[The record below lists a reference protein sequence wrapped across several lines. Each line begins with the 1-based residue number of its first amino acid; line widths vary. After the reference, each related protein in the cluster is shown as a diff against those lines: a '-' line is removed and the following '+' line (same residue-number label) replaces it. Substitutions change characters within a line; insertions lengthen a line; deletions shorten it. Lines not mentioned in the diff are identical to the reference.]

1 MRRHAGHSANC
12 LSEERYMLRRL
23 PEKFSLF
30 WREKRFWRTF
40 AQSARSRPARLGAL
54 LLLLAASGYVLYLD
68 ITIREAFEGKRFALP
83 ARVYARALE
92 LYPGARLSREAFGA
106 ELARLNYR
114 EVPQPHEPGSFR
126 RTLKGYEIVT
136 REFTFWDGVQPS
148 RALRLEFDGGRLV
161 ALHDMHR
168 DAEVTLARLDPP
180 LIGGLYPGHNEDR
193 VLVKLE
199 QVPQHL
205 IDALIAIED
214 RKFYSHW
221 GIDPRGIARA
231 VLATLS
237 GKGIQ
242 GGSTLTQQLVK
253 NFFLTSERTLW
264 RKFTEMIM
272 ALLLELHYDKREILE
287 TYINEVYLA
296 QDANR
301 AIHGFGLASHFYF
314 DKPVERLA
322 LHEAALLVGMVKG
335 PGYYDPRRHPG
346 RCLAR
351 RNLVMQEMVRLGT
364 LTQEQFV
371 AAKARPLGIVAKP
384 PVGTSPHP
392 AFLDLV
398 HRQLR
403 RDYREEDL
411 RSEGLRIFTTLDPA
425 VQHAA
430 EQALGRRLAALEKVR
445 RLPPGKLE
453 GAVVVTSTQ
462 TGEVLAVVGGRDA
475 RFAGFNRALDARRP
489 IGSLIKPVVYLAALE
504 QPQRYTLATLLDDSP
519 LVWKERGIEQWTPAN
534 YDNAFHGM
542 VPLYLA
548 LAHSYNVATARLGL
562 KLDVDRVLR
571 KAEQLGVG
579 RSLNG
584 YAASLLGVN
593 ELSPLEVTQIYQTI
607 ADGGFRTPLRAIR
620 EIVTADGQPLQRYPL
635 TVEQVVAPAPVY
647 LLTAALQN
655 VVREGTAAG
664 LAQYLPP
671 DLNIA
676 GKTGT
681 TDGRRDS
688 WFAGFTG
695 DRVAVVWIGRDD
707 NEPTGLTGAS
717 GALTVWGE
725 MMAAL
730 DPEPLNPP
738 QPDNIEVA
746 WIDPASGRRAEAG
759 CPGAVELPFIQG
771 SAPAETAPCA
781 GAAGK
786 RGWLRRLFE

>member
-1 MRRHAGHSANC
+1 MRF
-12 LSEERYMLRRL
+12 
-23 PEKFSLF
+23 P
-30 WREKRFWRTF
+30 
-40 AQSARSRPARLGAL
+40 PARLVRVGAL
-54 LLLLAASGYVLYLD
+54 MLLLALSSYVWYLD
-68 ITIREAFEGKRFALP
+68 ITIREVFEGRRFALP
-83 ARVYARALE
+83 ARVYARTLE
-92 LYPGARLSREAFGA
+92 LYPGARISREAFGA
-106 ELARLNYR
+106 ELARLGYR
-114 EVPQPHEPGSFR
+114 EALQADEPGSFR
-126 RTLKGYEIVT
+126 RTHNGYEIVT
-136 REFTFWDGVQPS
+136 RAFTFWDGTQPS
-148 RALRLEFDGGRLV
+148 RALRLEFDGGRLA
-161 ALHDMHR
+161 ALHDMR
-168 DAEVTLARLDPP
+168 KAEAVAILRLEPP
-180 LIGGLYPGHNEDR
+180 LVGGIYPGHNEDR
-193 VLVKLE
+193 VLVRLE

-205 IDALIAIED
+205 LDALLAIED
-214 RKFYSHW
+214 RKFYSHR
-221 GIDPRGIARA
+221 GIDPRAIARA

-242 GGSTLTQQLVK
+242 GGSTITQQLVK

-272 ALLLELHYDKREILE
+272 ALLIERHYDKREILE

-314 DKPVERLA
+314 NKPIERLA
-322 LHEAALLVGMVKG
+322 LHEAALLVAMVKG
-335 PGYYDPRRHPG
+335 PSYYDPRRHPE
-346 RCLAR
+346 RSLAR
-351 RNLVMQEMVRLGT
+351 RNLVMQEMVRLGI

-371 AAKARPLGIVAKP
+371 AAKAQPLGIVAKP
-384 PVGTSPHP
+384 PTGTSLYP

-430 EQALGRRLAALEKVR
+430 EQALARRLAALEQAWH
-445 RLPPGKLE
+445 LPPGKLE
-453 GAVVVTSTQ
+453 GAVVVTRTQ

-504 QPQRYTLATLLDDSP
+504 QSQRYTLVTALDDSP
-519 LVWKERGIEQWTPAN
+519 LVWKERGIKDWMPAN
-534 YDNAFHGM
+534 YDNAFHGI
-542 VPLYLA
+542 VPLRLA

-562 KLDVDRVLR
+562 ELGVDRVLR
-571 KAEQLGVG
+571 MAERLGAE
-579 RSLNG
+579 RLLSG

-593 ELSPLEVTQIYQTI
+593 ELSPLEVAQIYQTI

-620 EIVTADGQPLQRYPL
+620 EVTMADGRPLQRYPL
-635 TVEQVVAPAPVY
+635 SVEQAVDPAPVY
-647 LLTAALQN
+647 LLTVALQG
-655 VVREGTAAG
+655 VVREGTATA
-664 LAQYLPP
+664 LAQYVPLA
-671 DLNIA
+671 LNVA

-695 DRVAVVWIGRDD
+695 DRLGVVWIGRDD
-707 NEPTGLTGAS
+707 NESSRLSGAS

-730 DPEPLNPP
+730 DPEPLTPP
-738 QPDNIEVA
+738 RPDNIEWVRV
-746 WIDPASGRRAEAG
+746 DPASGRRAEAG

-771 SAPAETAPCA
+771 SAPTEIAPCQ
-781 GAAGK
+781 GVAGK
-786 RGWLRRLFE
+786 QGWLRGLLE